1 MQDLP
6 VNTKKEYSGETM
18 SYMESDIGR
27 VWGRLAVLN
36 TFQAKG
42 VNLCNMQGSFTRA
55 TVFSLYF
62 VSVDQECERCF
73 LSSYIQA
80 LCWTLV
86 MSLYSK

>member
-1 MQDLP
+1 MNY
-6 VNTKKEYSGETM
+6 V
-18 SYMESDIGR
+18 ESDIGR
-27 VWGRLAVLN
+27 VWDRLAVWN

-42 VNLCNMQGSFTRA
+42 INLCNMQGSFTRA

-62 VSVDQECERCF
+62 VSVDHKECERCF

-86 MSLYSK
+86 M